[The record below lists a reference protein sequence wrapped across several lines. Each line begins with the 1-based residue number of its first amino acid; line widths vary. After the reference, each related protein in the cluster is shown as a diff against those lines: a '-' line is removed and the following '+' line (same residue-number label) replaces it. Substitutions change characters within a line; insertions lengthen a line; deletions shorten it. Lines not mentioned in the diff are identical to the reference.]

1 MMNNVL
7 EVAKCGLELKSKDAC
22 HFNVIFYFLILN

>member
-7 EVAKCGLELKSKDAC
+7 EAAKCGLELKLKGVC
-22 HFNVIFYFLILN
+22 HFNVIFYLLIFN